1 MTAMLAAALVLSVVG
16 GFSIAAVYLAW
27 PRRLTAEEW
36 VVHRRAI
43 LRVAD
48 ATDGQRRRV
57 WFSGRSTSIGIGGL
71 MRSSEP
77 DRLLLALSSDRMP
90 VTTEAAARRLLWL
103 AGGGAAAGIAAVTAL
118 TLVEG
123 AYWLAA
129 TAPVV
134 GLIGG
139 VSLAAGQL
147 ALWNYRSRRLRAEV
161 ARRLPRVLTGA
172 RVLLESGAAT
182 AEGALAAAVATYADP
197 SADLVR
203 EALRVKEVQ
212 RLELEAALDEVA
224 ERYRVEDLHRLAD
237 TFRIGRRY
245 GTGMAAL
252 LADFA
257 QAARSGWH
265 ARYRER
271 ITRAPV
277 LMTVPALVFFVMPL
291 LALVMY
297 LVFSPLLGTLSRL

>member
-1 MTAMLAAALVLSVVG
+1 MTAALAAALVLSVVG

-139 VSLAAGQL
+139 VSLATGQL
-147 ALWNYRSRRLRAEV
+147 GL
-161 ARRLPRVLTGA
+161 
-172 RVLLESGAAT
+172 
-182 AEGALAAAVATYADP
+182 
-197 SADLVR
+197 
-203 EALRVKEVQ
+203 
-212 RLELEAALDEVA
+212 
-224 ERYRVEDLHRLAD
+224 
-237 TFRIGRRY
+237 
-245 GTGMAAL
+245 
-252 LADFA
+252 
-257 QAARSGWH
+257 
-265 ARYRER
+265 
-271 ITRAPV
+271 
-277 LMTVPALVFFVMPL
+277 
-291 LALVMY
+291 
-297 LVFSPLLGTLSRL
+297 

>member
-1 MTAMLAAALVLSVVG
+1 MTAALAAALVLSVVG

-57 WFSGRSTSIGIGGL
+57 WFSGRSKSIGIGGL

-129 TAPVV
+129 TAPVA

-147 ALWNYRSRRLRAEV
+147 ALWNYRSRRLRGEV

>member
-1 MTAMLAAALVLSVVG
+1 MTAALAAALALSVVG

-48 ATDGQRRRV
+48 GTDAQRRRV

-71 MRSSEP
+71 MRNSEP

-134 GLIGG
+134 GLIAG

>member
-1 MTAMLAAALVLSVVG
+1 
-16 GFSIAAVYLAW
+16 
-27 PRRLTAEEW
+27 
-36 VVHRRAI
+36 
-43 LRVAD
+43 
-48 ATDGQRRRV
+48 
-57 WFSGRSTSIGIGGL
+57 

-77 DRLLLALSSDRMP
+77 DRLLLNLGSDRMP
-90 VTTEAAARRLLWL
+90 VTTEAVARRLLWL
-103 AGGGAAAGIAAVTAL
+103 AGGGAAAGIVAITAL

-129 TAPVV
+129 AAPLV
-134 GLIGG
+134 GLVGA
-139 VSLAAGQL
+139 VTLPAGQL
-147 ALWNYRSRRLRAEV
+147 ASWSYRARRRRAEV

-224 ERYRVEDLHRLAD
+224 ERYSVEDLHRLAD
-237 TFRIGRRY
+237 SFRIGRRY

>member
-1 MTAMLAAALVLSVVG
+1 MTAALAGALALSVVG
-16 GFSIAAVYLAW
+16 GVSIAVLYLVW
-27 PRRLTAEEW
+27 PRHLTAEEW
-36 VVHRRAI
+36 VVHRRAFLEI
-43 LRVAD
+43 AD
-48 ATDGQRRRV
+48 ASRAQRRHG
-57 WFSGRSTSIGIGGL
+57 WLPDWSASDGL
-71 MRSSEP
+71 VGLVRASSP
-77 DRLLLALSSDRMP
+77 DLLLLSLRFEGTP
-90 VTTEAAARRLLWL
+90 VSPEAVSRRLLWL
-103 AGGGAAAGIAAVTAL
+103 AGAGAAGGIVAVSAL
-118 TLVEG
+118 AVVEG

-134 GLIGG
+134 GL
-139 VSLAAGQL
+139 LAAVILPGVQI
-147 ALWNYRSRRLRAEV
+147 ASWNYRARRLRAEI
-161 ARRLPRVLTGA
+161 ARRLPRVLTGT

-197 SADLVR
+197 SADLIR
-203 EALRVKEVQ
+203 EALRVKEVK
-212 RLELEAALDEVA
+212 RVELEVALDEVG

-237 TFRIGRRY
+237 SFRIGRRY

-277 LMTVPALVFFVMPL
+277 LMTVPALIFFVLPL

-297 LVFSPLLGTLSRL
+297 LVFAPLLGTLSRL

>member
-1 MTAMLAAALVLSVVG
+1 MTAALAAALVLSVVG

-48 ATDGQRRRV
+48 ATDGQRRSP

-103 AGGGAAAGIAAVTAL
+103 AGGGAVAGIAAVTAL

-147 ALWNYRSRRLRAEV
+147 ALWNY
-161 ARRLPRVLTGA
+161 
-172 RVLLESGAAT
+172 
-182 AEGALAAAVATYADP
+182 
-197 SADLVR
+197 
-203 EALRVKEVQ
+203 
-212 RLELEAALDEVA
+212 
-224 ERYRVEDLHRLAD
+224 
-237 TFRIGRRY
+237 
-245 GTGMAAL
+245 
-252 LADFA
+252 
-257 QAARSGWH
+257 
-265 ARYRER
+265 
-271 ITRAPV
+271 
-277 LMTVPALVFFVMPL
+277 
-291 LALVMY
+291 
-297 LVFSPLLGTLSRL
+297 

>member
-1 MTAMLAAALVLSVVG
+1 MTAALTGALVLSVVG
-16 GFSIAAVYLAW
+16 GISIAALYLAW

-36 VVHRRAI
+36 VVHRRA
-43 LRVAD
+43 LLQVAD
-48 ATDGQRRRV
+48 ARRGQR
-57 WFSGRSTSIGIGGL
+57 WLAWLSGRSTSVGIGGL
-71 MRSSEP
+71 VRSSEP
-77 DRLLLALSSDRMP
+77 DRLLLSLGSDRMP
-90 VTTEAAARRLLWL
+90 VTTEAVARRLLWL
-103 AGGGAAAGIAAVTAL
+103 AGGGAAAGIVAVTAL
-118 TLVEG
+118 ALAEG

-129 TAPVV
+129 IAPVV
-134 GLIGG
+134 GIIAAVTLP
-139 VSLAAGQL
+139 AGQL
-147 ALWNYRSRRLRAEV
+147 ASWSYRARRRRAEV

-237 TFRIGRRY
+237 SFRIGRRY